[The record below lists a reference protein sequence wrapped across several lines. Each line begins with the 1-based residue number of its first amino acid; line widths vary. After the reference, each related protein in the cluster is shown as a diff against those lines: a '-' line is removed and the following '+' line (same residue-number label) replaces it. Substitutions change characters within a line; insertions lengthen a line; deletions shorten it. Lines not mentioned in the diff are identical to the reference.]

1 MKPRRAWVAA
11 VLALAFPGLGD
22 VYVRR
27 GRRGIALFVVGE
39 VFDVAIYALIGS
51 QAPTQGTIIEVFA
64 FLAAG
69 IILFHI
75 APAVSAARYAQR
87 IGAVPRGRWFTST
100 WAALVAMLLLGE
112 GGDAAL
118 MPLAWGT
125 FSIPSESMEPT
136 LLVGDYLVA
145 DERPSALAAVAPGD
159 VVIFK
164 GQDGSTDFVKR
175 VVGIGGDTVR
185 MVGGRIEVNGS
196 FLRMADLGAEAG
208 VHRVLI
214 TATNGR
220 SYVALKREGV
230 NPLDNTAAVT
240 VPAGSYFMMGD
251 NLDNSLD
258 SRVPR
263 PVGIVPAERLV
274 GVARTLYWSRDRAR
288 AFSDIR

>member
-27 GRRGIALFVVGE
+27 WRRGIALFVAGE
-39 VFDVAIYALIGS
+39 VFDVAIYMLIAS
-51 QAPTQGTIIEVFA
+51 QAPTRGTIVEVFA

-69 IILFHI
+69 IILFHL
-75 APAVSAARYAQR
+75 APAISAARYARR
-87 IGAVPRGRWFTST
+87 IGAVPRQRWFTST
-100 WAALVAMLLLGE
+100 WAALVAMLVLGE

-118 MPLAWGT
+118 MPLLWGT
-125 FSIPSESMEPT
+125 FSIPSGSMEPT

-145 DERPSALAAVAPGD
+145 DERPSALAAVGPGD

-164 GQDGSTDFVKR
+164 IEDGKTDYVKR
-175 VVGIGGDTVR
+175 IVGVGGDSVR
-185 MVGGRIEVNGS
+185 MVGGRIEVNGT
-196 FLRMADLGAEAG
+196 FLRMAEIGAEGG
-208 VHRVLI
+208 VHRILV

-220 SYVALKREGV
+220 TYVALKREGV
-230 NPLDNTAAVT
+230 NPLDNTGT
-240 VPAGSYFMMGD
+240 FRIPPGSYFVMGD

-258 SRVPR
+258 SRVAH
-263 PVGIVPAERLV
+263 PVGIIPAERLV

-288 AFSDIR
+288 AFTDIK